1 MQVTVGYICDAL
13 YVAVVTILVVGVWR
27 GLWKATDAVLYV
39 RRTQP
44 RSWHA
49 SPRPASFLMQLPWL
63 ASAWW

>member
-39 RRTQP
+39 RRTNLAHGTP
-44 RSWHA
+44 HPGLVLHA
-49 SPRPASFLMQLPWL
+49 ATLVG
-63 ASAWW
+63 